1 MAELCRKC
9 FIETW
14 RPNAYDLEHI
24 VMSEENDF
32 CEGCVD
38 CVPYVDH
45 IDTSD
50 LRRTPTADDFRRVTM
65 YERKFN
71 HAIAC
76 PECGAIFED
85 DDFAYTSETGLCQ
98 CCHESIEDIWV
109 KLSGGK

>member
-14 RPNAYDLEHI
+14 RPNAYDIEHI
-24 VMSEENDF
+24 VMSEENDL

-45 IDTSD
+45 IDASD